1 MLPSRR
7 AFIAQAK
14 AAGLE
19 VVEELAFGAD
29 YAHTLALWR
38 ERFTAQLEA
47 VKAQGFDDRFLRLWT
62 FYLAY
67 CEAGFSQGSTDVW
80 QFTLRHAR
88 AH

>member
-1 MLPSRR
+1 
-7 AFIAQAK
+7 
-14 AAGLE
+14 
-19 VVEELAFGAD
+19 
-29 YAHTLALWR
+29 TLALWR

-88 AH
+88 AR

>member
-1 MLPSRR
+1 M
-7 AFIAQAK
+7 
-14 AAGLE
+14 
-19 VVEELAFGAD
+19 
-29 YAHTLALWR
+29 
-38 ERFTAQLEA
+38 
-47 VKAQGFDDRFLRLWT
+47 KAQGFDDRFLRLWT